1 MTQRQNCR
9 LELYCSPTTTM
20 VISCPPLFDANDQ
33 QCLRLFVDKMTP
45 VVAVVVMVV
54 VDLVTCSLIDGWTA
68 DKPPGTM
75 QRNAMQ
81 RNASN
86 RQ

>member
-1 MTQRQNCR
+1 
-9 LELYCSPTTTM
+9 
-20 VISCPPLFDANDQ
+20 
-33 QCLRLFVDKMTP
+33 MTP

-81 RNASN
+81 CNASN

>member
-1 MTQRQNCR
+1 
-9 LELYCSPTTTM
+9 
-20 VISCPPLFDANDQ
+20 
-33 QCLRLFVDKMTP
+33 MTP

-54 VDLVTCSLIDGWTA
+54 VENLVTCSLIDGWTA

-81 RNASN
+81 HNASK